1 MLHLLRTLLTLC
13 AASTTYNAIE
23 RVINYL
29 HDVPPHPRI
38 STFKLTFPTSR
49 REVLASWKKH
59 LQSLKSD
66 LARRQS
72 ALGADGPKLKIVA
85 VIDALISNPGI
96 WLPWQEMV
104 KIAKEEDIMTVVDA
118 AHAIGQEV
126 GIDLKKVDPD
136 FWISNCHKWLYAKRG
151 CAILYVPKR

>member
-1 MLHLLRTLLTLC
+1 MLK
-13 AASTTYNAIE
+13 AE
-23 RVINYL
+23 E
-29 HDVPPHPRI
+29 
-38 STFKLTFPTSR
+38 PTGNNGH
-49 REVLASWKKH
+49 E
-59 LQSLKSD
+59 
-66 LARRQS
+66 
-72 ALGADGPKLKIVA
+72 IVA

-104 KIAKEEDIMTVVDA
+104 KIAKEGGIMTVVDA

>member
-1 MLHLLRTLLTLC
+1 MACTAT
-13 AASTTYNAIE
+13 TTYNAIE

-104 KIAKEEDIMTVVDA
+104 KIAKEEGIMTVVDA

-151 CAILYVPKR
+151 CAILYVPKRYVA